1 MTELS
6 VVILTCNS
14 AQWIKP
20 CLQSL
25 CDTITVTPTEWIVV
39 DNASTDNSQQI
50 VSELIPH
57 ALLIQ
62 NSKNLGVAR
71 ARNIGIKQASGKF
84 VLLIDDDTCALPGAI
99 DQLYHYLENHPQ
111 CGIVGPQL
119 ENPDGSLQANA
130 LPLPSISVKT
140 KRIIGKLF
148 SRQTNNP
155 YIQNINKKEPFSPGY
170 LIGACQM
177 IRHSTIDSV
186 GLLDEKIFYGP
197 EDADFCIRMAQADF
211 EVTCL
216 PKARVIHAYQ
226 RQSYK
231 LKKFKLLSIHF
242 KSLVYFWWKH
252 KWLVAKN
259 PSRG

>member
-1 MTELS
+1 MIELS

-14 AQWIKP
+14 AQWIRP

-39 DNASTDNSQQI
+39 DNASTDGSQQI
-50 VSELIPH
+50 VGELIPH

-62 NSKNLGVAR
+62 NPQNIGVAR
-71 ARNIGIKQASGKF
+71 ARNIGIKQASGKY
-84 VLLIDDDTCALPGAI
+84 VLLIDDDTRALPRGI
-99 DQLYHYLENHPQ
+99 DQLHHYLENHPQ

-130 LPLPSISVKT
+130 LPLPSISIKT
-140 KRIIGKLF
+140 KRIIGKLL
-148 SRQTNNP
+148 SRPTNNP
-155 YIQNINKKEPFSPGY
+155 YIQSINKNEPFSPGY

-177 IRHSTIDSV
+177 IRRTSIEAV

-197 EDADFCIRMAQADF
+197 EDADLCIRMAQAGF

-216 PKARVIHAYQ
+216 PNARVVHAYQ

-231 LKKFKLLSIHF
+231 LKKFKLLGIHF
-242 KSLVYFWWKH
+242 KSLIYFWWKH
-252 KWLVAKN
+252 RSLVAKN
-259 PSRG
+259 PS